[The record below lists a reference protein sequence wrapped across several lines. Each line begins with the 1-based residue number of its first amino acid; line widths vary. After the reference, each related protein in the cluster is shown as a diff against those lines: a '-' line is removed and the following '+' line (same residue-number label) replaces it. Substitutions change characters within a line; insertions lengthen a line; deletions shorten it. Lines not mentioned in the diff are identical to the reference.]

1 MQSDGIQSRVV
12 FGLTL
17 EGSGSITLGSTSH
30 WSRYSPKTFTLRM
43 EKNESVLYQ
52 SIKCRGKED
61 TGNLMTVCFE
71 INKHHCHIFD
81 PGLKI
86 KKKNLLR

>member
-1 MQSDGIQSRVV
+1 
-12 FGLTL
+12 
-17 EGSGSITLGSTSH
+17 
-30 WSRYSPKTFTLRM
+30 M